1 MDSKT
6 PECALL
12 PRLWVFPQLLE
23 GNPVKRICLWNLL
36 NASLI
41 ERPCLPDYSCSLPAI
56 TNRNALDTW
65 FQDTLLPIFYILF
78 PKRMPWGL

>member
-1 MDSKT
+1 
-6 PECALL
+6 
-12 PRLWVFPQLLE
+12 LE